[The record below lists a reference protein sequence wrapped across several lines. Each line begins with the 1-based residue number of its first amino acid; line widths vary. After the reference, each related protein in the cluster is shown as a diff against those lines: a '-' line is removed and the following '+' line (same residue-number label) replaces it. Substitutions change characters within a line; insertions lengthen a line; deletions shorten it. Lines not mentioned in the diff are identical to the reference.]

1 MQKQSFTSPMNVRF
15 PAEHKAWL
23 HAEAARRY
31 IGPSAIVREAVA
43 EYIRRQEAVAV
54 EEHRADA
61 VPA

>member
-23 HAEAARRY
+23 HAEGARRY
-31 IGPSAIVREAVA
+31 IGPSSIVREAVA
-43 EYIRRQEAVAV
+43 EYIRRQEAAAA
-54 EEHRADA
+54 EEQPAAA